1 MVLSMT
7 STTVSDIGLVR
18 KDNQDSTFAGV
29 RLIAVCD
36 GMGGHAGGDT
46 ASTIAIRS
54 LAHIETVP
62 LIAKRTKAVE
72 DVATML
78 STSVIAAHDAIVG
91 KAHREKQLA
100 GMGTTVTAVALVAG
114 YWVISHI
121 GDSRAYMLREGEII
135 RVTKDHSYV
144 QHLIDTG
151 RISPEEAKSHPQRNV
166 VMRVL
171 GDFDIDPR
179 PDISIRKAKP
189 GDRWLLCSD
198 GLSGSVSD
206 ASIRDTLMTRTHLQ
220 DCAQTLVSMAL
231 KGGSTDNVSA
241 VIAEAYDSEDPHAP
255 VSLANASKKMCLVG
269 GAASKQ
275 PQTIADT
282 LNILVALAPQFEA
295 EAISNSPAAKAAL
308 LSAPSAQD
316 TQDDAEEDEAQGAGE
331 LAESMSAALAAED
344 RAYLTDENLD
354 ERYEV
359 AHIVSPSYESL
370 NPDDDAAAVP
380 ETGEIPVIRK
390 TDGSLAD
397 DPHDPDV
404 AEALHLKRAED
415 AHEERR
421 RRLRR
426 RILSAVLAL
435 LVLLAAGAG
444 TFGAYRWT
452 QTQYFISDSNSHVAL
467 YQGVNTNVFGISL
480 SHVDEET
487 SIRLSALPQGWRER
501 VRRGID
507 ANSYSDARSI
517 LRTLEEQASS
527 SANSSSTSESASS
540 TSASSTQQEAAQ

>member
-29 RLIAVCD
+29 RLVAVCD

-151 RISPEEAKSHPQRNV
+151 RISQEEAKSHPQRNV

-206 ASIRDTLMTRTHLQ
+206 ASIRETLMARSHLQ

-295 EAISNSPAAKAAL
+295 ESISDSPAAKAAL

-316 TQDDAEEDEAQGAGE
+316 TQNDGVEDGAQDAEE
-331 LAESMSAALAAED
+331 LTESMSAVLAAED
-344 RAYLTDENLD
+344 RAYLTDESLD

-359 AHIVSPSYESL
+359 ARIVSPSYESL
-370 NPDDDAAAVP
+370 NPDDDAAEVP
-380 ETGEIPVIRK
+380 QTGEIPVIRK

-415 AHEERR
+415 AHEEHRH
-421 RRLRR
+421 RLRR
-426 RILSAVLAL
+426 RILGAVLAL
-435 LVLLAAGAG
+435 LVVLAAGAG

-452 QTQYFISDSNSHVAL
+452 QTQYFISDSNSRVAL

-507 ANSYSDARSI
+507 ASSYSDARSI

-540 TSASSTQQEAAQ
+540 TQQEAAQ